1 MTKSFLLLCWQT
13 KKRSRQ
19 KNTFYGTCVWSLC
32 NFTSVIL
39 WSSHSSLSI
48 EPSHYTTFWKK
59 KKTKVVIYLF
69 LVVCVCV
76 RVLFLLL
83 PPHLQTSLADWNCF
97 IIPRESVKSPGIDKL
112 ITHHRLFVWE
122 EIECRHFLGDRFV
135 RSSFLPARGSKSAD
149 AWGAQGRKKTEWGS
163 EEREAGWSVCLLKW
177 KLAFFDGEDLR

>member
-59 KKTKVVIYLF
+59 NKKKQKSWFICSWLC
-69 LVVCVCV
+69 VCVCPCV
-76 RVLFLLL
+76 VSSSPSQSSDFSGRLKLLYYSPRVCQIPRHRQTHHPSPALCLRGNRVSAFPGWQICEIVL
-83 PPHLQTSLADWNCF
+83 PP
-97 IIPRESVKSPGIDKL
+97 
-112 ITHHRLFVWE
+112 
-122 EIECRHFLGDRFV
+122 
-135 RSSFLPARGSKSAD
+135 GS
-149 AWGAQGRKKTEWGS
+149 G
-163 EEREAGWSVCLLKW
+163 
-177 KLAFFDGEDLR
+177 